1 MEKLSI
7 PIFYMD
13 RKTIKG
19 FRNVDEFI
27 DNVKDSEIY
36 IIDSPTFR
44 GRDINF
50 KILSRLSAI
59 YGVWYDGNLRWKDD
73 VSDIL
78 LSGAKIAVLSG
89 KKINDDFISKILSIT
104 ENVALKS
111 DDEELLLKFRGMG
124 GRIAIT
130 NIFLDGLALY
140 RIDGGRLV
148 QL

>member
-7 PIFYMD
+7 PIFYME
-13 RKTIKG
+13 RKTIRG

-27 DNVKDSEIY
+27 DNVRDNEIY
-36 IIDSPTFR
+36 LIDVLTFR

-50 KILSRLSAI
+50 KILTRLSAI
-59 YGVWYDGNLRWKDD
+59 YSVWYDGNLRWKDD

-89 KKINDDFISKILSIT
+89 KKINDNFISKILSIT

-111 DDEELLLKFRGMG
+111 DDEELLLKFRDMG

>member
-7 PIFYMD
+7 PIFYME
-13 RKTIKG
+13 RKTIRG
-19 FRNVDEFI
+19 FRNIDEFI
-27 DNVKDSEIY
+27 DNVRDNEIY
-36 IIDSPTFR
+36 LIDVSTFR

-50 KILSRLSAI
+50 KILTRLSAI
-59 YGVWYDGNLRWKDD
+59 YSVWYDGNLRWKDD

-89 KKINDDFISKILSIT
+89 KKINDNFISKILSIT

-111 DDEELLLKFRGMG
+111 DDEELLLKFRDMG

>member
-7 PIFYMD
+7 PIFYME
-13 RKTIKG
+13 RKTIRG
-19 FRNVDEFI
+19 FRNIDEFI
-27 DNVKDSEIY
+27 DNVRDNEIY
-36 IIDSPTFR
+36 LIDISTFR

-50 KILSRLSAI
+50 KILTRLSAI
-59 YGVWYDGNLRWKDD
+59 YSVWYDGNLRWKDD

-89 KKINDDFISKILSIT
+89 KKINDNFISKILSIT

-111 DDEELLLKFRGMG
+111 DDEELLLKFRDMG

>member
-7 PIFYMD
+7 PIFYME
-13 RKTIKG
+13 RKTIRG

-27 DNVKDSEIY
+27 DNVRDNEIY
-36 IIDSPTFR
+36 LIDVSTFR

-50 KILSRLSAI
+50 KILTRLSAI
-59 YGVWYDGNLRWKDD
+59 YSVWYDGNLRWKDD

-89 KKINDDFISKILSIT
+89 KKINDNFISKILSIT

-111 DDEELLLKFRGMG
+111 DDEELLLKFRDMG